1 MDKPKMDKPKMDK
14 PKMDK
19 PKMDKFIKIYTN
31 ILISNMVF

>member
-1 MDKPKMDKPKMDK
+1 MDKPKMDK